1 MNIIIVGCGKVG
13 TALTEQLLRE
23 DHNITVVDTDREAL
37 DSLVSSLDVQPVYG
51 NGTTYRVLKEAG
63 VDQADLLIAVTGYD
77 ERNMLSCLV
86 ARKVS
91 KKCQVIARVR
101 DPEYNEDS
109 DFLKGELGLS
119 MVINPEMAAAQ
130 NIFRLLQIPSA
141 LDVDI
146 FEKSRINMLRFRIG
160 DGSPLHGHNMVEI
173 SGMTKGNMLV
183 CIQERGKDAVIPS
196 GSTTLFSGDIISVM
210 IPFDQAASVMK
221 KLKLNQRPASS
232 CIIGGGSPTA
242 QYLCGM
248 LLNAGVQVKIIDK
261 DRQKCEELANR
272 FPGAQ
277 IVCGDCTNKQLLTE
291 EGLERAD
298 AFVCLTDQ
306 DEVNIMLALYCSDI
320 SDAKAVCKVSRIN
333 FEEVVDKLNI
343 GSVIYPKNITA
354 ENIVRYVRAMVNAK
368 GNNVETLYRLADGK
382 VEAMEFVVQEGSP
395 IIGKPL
401 MELPLK
407 KGLLVCSILR
417 NGKNI
422 IPTGHDTIEAGDTI
436 VIITTSLGI
445 RDLSDILTGR

>member
-13 TALTEQLLRE
+13 SALAEQLCRE
-23 DHNITVVDTDREAL
+23 NHNITIVDTDREAL

-86 ARKVS
+86 ARKAS
-91 KKCQVIARVR
+91 KKCEVIARVR

-130 NIFRLLQIPSA
+130 NIFRLLRMPSA
-141 LDVDI
+141 LDVDT
-146 FEKSRINMLRFRIG
+146 FENSRVNMLRFRVG
-160 DGSPLHGHNMVEI
+160 NDSPLHGHNMVEVAA
-173 SGMTKGNMLV
+173 MAKGNMLV
-183 CIQERGKDAVIPS
+183 CIQERGKEAVIPS

-221 KLKLNQRPASS
+221 KLKLNQRPATN
-232 CIIGGGSPTA
+232 CIIGGGSATA
-242 QYLCGM
+242 QYLTGM
-248 LLNAGVQVKIIDK
+248 LLASGVQVKIIDR
-261 DRQKCEELANR
+261 DRQKCEELANH
-272 FPGAQ
+272 FPSAQ
-277 IVCGDCTNKQLLTE
+277 IVCGDCTNKQLLSE
-291 EGLERAD
+291 EGLEDTD

-306 DEVNIMLALYCSDI
+306 DEVNIMLSLYATSI
-320 SDAKAVCKVSRIN
+320 SDAKVVAKISRIN
-333 FEEVVDKLNI
+333 FEEVVDKLNM

-354 ENIVRYVRAMVNAK
+354 ENIVRYVRAMGNAK
-368 GNNVETLYRLADGK
+368 GNNVETLYRMADGK

-395 IIGKPL
+395 VIGIPL
-401 MELPLK
+401 MDLRLK
-407 KGLLVCSILR
+407 RGLLVCSILR
-417 NGKNI
+417 NGINI
-422 IPTGHDTIEAGDTI
+422 IPTGHDTLEAGDII
-436 VIITTSLGI
+436 VIITTVLGI
-445 RDLSDILTGR
+445 RDLSDVLTAR